1 MFRISLQPIEVSYAF
16 ARLTSVLLRVHN
28 VNEELETNETDFVS
42 SSCHDMTGRGLCK
55 CFLFSS
61 LGFMVR
67 FEKLPHLLCNTS
79 HFDIEIC
86 NKSSVEFI
94 QNWKSSYCCNIL
106 RFLAETVVLSI
117 LNGSHHHQST
127 NDRKTEESQQKRT
140 EQLMNLVPRAVDD
153 SD

>member
-79 HFDIEIC
+79 HFGIEIC
-86 NKSSVEFI
+86 NKSFVEFI

-106 RFLAETVVLSI
+106 RFLAETCCFVNVTRVASSPVCYDR
-117 LNGSHHHQST
+117 NNKKPPKKGQS
-127 NDRKTEESQQKRT
+127 NS
-140 EQLMNLVPRAVDD
+140 
-153 SD
+153 